1 MLEHV
6 RITAPDSSLIGARV
20 SIRVHDEEPGKFR
33 DLLGHLVDLTHI
45 RDKNGVIKEFAP
57 DSIVAWKVVRDHA
70 GKQGEPQQ
78 NRVQP

>member
-33 DLLGHLVDLTHI
+33 DLLGQLVDLTHI
-45 RDKNGVIKEFAP
+45 RDKNGVIKEFDPAT
-57 DSIVAWKVVRDHA
+57 ILAWRVVGERAGTNVAQSQDRVR
-70 GKQGEPQQ
+70 Q
-78 NRVQP
+78 

>member
-33 DLLGHLVDLTHI
+33 DLLGHLVDLTHV
-45 RDKNGVIKEFAP
+45 RDKNGVVKEFDPSA
-57 DSIVAWKVVRDHA
+57 IVAWKVVS
-70 GKQGEPQQ
+70 Q
-78 NRVQP
+78 